1 MELLSPAGNFNKLK
15 AAITFGADAVYMG
28 GPAFGLRAFAGNF
41 SFDEMEHALKYLHER
56 GKKGYV
62 TMNVYPSTEQLDE
75 VEPYI
80 KRCADLKAD
89 GIIISDP
96 GIFSIAKQSGVNI
109 PISLSTQANTTNL
122 SSVNFWGSLG
132 AERVILAREVKKH
145 DMQQIVKGANCEIET
160 FIHGAICISMS
171 GRCLI
176 SAYMTGRDANQGEC
190 THPCRWKYSLMEET
204 REGEF
209 YPVYEDEDMTYLY
222 NSKDMCL
229 LHRIGELVG
238 MGVKSGKIEGR
249 MKSVMYAS
257 IVTGVYR
264 QAIDK
269 AMKDPEN
276 YTVDPHL
283 EHMLSCVSNRGYT
296 EGFYSEEDDY
306 FAINRD
312 NANSTNQAD
321 FLAVAENTK
330 DGKVVVSCRAKFV
343 TGEKLAFVTPSL
355 EKIEIAPSQIIAEDS
370 EQLVDNTRPNY
381 KYLIPIEKS
390 LPEGSLLLRFK

>member
-1 MELLSPAGNFNKLK
+1 MELLSPAGNFDKLK
-15 AAITFGADAVYMG
+15 AAISFGADAVYMG

-62 TMNVYPSTEQLDE
+62 TMNVYPSTEQLAE
-75 VEPYI
+75 VEPYV
-80 KRCADLKAD
+80 KRIADLGAD
-89 GIIISDP
+89 GLIISDP
-96 GIFSIAKQSGVNI
+96 GIFSIAKKSGVNV

-122 SSVNFWGSLG
+122 SAVNFWGDMG
-132 AERVILAREVKKH
+132 ASRVILAREVKKH
-145 DMQQIVKGANCEIET
+145 DMQEIVKGANTEIET

-204 REGEF
+204 REGQY
-209 YPVYEDEDMTYLY
+209 YPVYEDNDMTYLY

-229 LHRIGELVG
+229 LHRIGELVK
-238 MGVKSGKIEGR
+238 MGVKSGKVEGR

-264 QAIDK
+264 KAIDQ
-269 AMKDPEN
+269 ALKDPEN

-283 EHMLSCVSNRGYT
+283 ERMLSCVSNRGYT
-296 EGFYSEEDDY
+296 EGFYSGEDDY

-321 FLAVAENTK
+321 FLAA
-330 DGKVVVSCRAKFV
+330 VVGQKGGNVIVSCRAKFLV
-343 TGEKLAFVTPSL
+343 GEKLAFVTPSL
-355 EKIEIAPSQIIAEDS
+355 DIIEFTTSQIIADDS
-370 EQLVDNTRPNY
+370 EQLVENTRPNY
-381 KYLIPIEKS
+381 KYQIPMEQQ
-390 LPEGSLLLRFK
+390 LPEGSLLLRMK